1 MNQIESLIGLARTQ
15 VGTKENPKN
24 SNKTKY
30 GEEYGYNGAPWC
42 VIFLWWLFKNLNLS
56 YLFCDG
62 ARTASCTVL
71 RNFYKE
77 CGQWVTDGN
86 YRPGDIAIMTF
97 VSSKEIQHCGLIVE
111 KISSNQY
118 KTIEGNTS
126 STIFGSQ
133 DNGGCVALKT
143 RKISNIIGVCRPNY
157 IQDDLEDEDMTN
169 EKFAEMMDIYQRSL
183 AEQPLPK
190 WAEQELH
197 EAIDAGITDGTRP
210 MQLIP
215 RYQAAIMANYEHG
228 YHFCFFGFV
237 FYSW

>member
-1 MNQIESLIGLARTQ
+1 MNQIDSLIGLARMQ
-15 VGTKENPKN
+15 IGTKENPKN
-24 SNKTKY
+24 SNKTRY
-30 GEEYGYNGAPWC
+30 GEEYGCNGVAWC
-42 VIFLWWLFKNLNLS
+42 VIFLWWLFKHSGLS
-56 YLFCDG
+56 DLFYNG
-62 ARTASCTVL
+62 GKTASCTTL

-97 VSSKEIQHCGLIVE
+97 VSSREIQHCGLIIE

-126 STIFGSQ
+126 STILGSQ

-143 RKISNIIGVCRPNY
+143 RKISNIIGVCRPSY

-169 EKFAEMMDIYQRSL
+169 EKFAELMDIYQRSL

-190 WAEQELH
+190 WAEDELH
-197 EAIDAGITDGTRP
+197 EAMNLGITDGSRP
-210 MQLIP
+210 MQLVP
-215 RYQAAIMANYEHG
+215 RYQAAIMALRAYK
-228 YHFCFFGFV
+228 YAAKK
-237 FYSW
+237 